1 MKSILIIGL
10 GRFGKHLAR
19 QFNEMGDEVL
29 AVDIVE
35 ERVNDVLP
43 YVTSAQ
49 IGDSTNRTF
58 LESIG
63 ARNFDVCIVAIGS
76 DFQNSLETTSL
87 LKEMGCPFVVA
98 RAARDVQAK
107 FLARNGADEVLY
119 PERELARWAAMRY
132 SSDHI
137 LDYME
142 LGQNHAIFEVPVPD
156 EWVEKTV
163 AELNIRRKFN
173 LNILGQKVGDQ
184 LELLTGADSK
194 LQENAHLLVLGSTKD
209 FLQCFKD

>member
-156 EWVEKTV
+156 EWVGKTV

>member
-1 MKSILIIGL
+1 M
-10 GRFGKHLAR
+10 
-19 QFNEMGDEVL
+19 
-29 AVDIVE
+29 
-35 ERVNDVLP
+35 
-43 YVTSAQ
+43 
-49 IGDSTNRTF
+49 
-58 LESIG
+58 
-63 ARNFDVCIVAIGS
+63 CIVAIGS

-156 EWVEKTV
+156 EWVGKTV

-173 LNILGQKVGDQ
+173 LNILGQKVGEQ

>member
-58 LESIG
+58 LDSIG

-132 SSDHI
+132 
-137 LDYME
+137 
-142 LGQNHAIFEVPVPD
+142 
-156 EWVEKTV
+156 
-163 AELNIRRKFN
+163 
-173 LNILGQKVGDQ
+173 
-184 LELLTGADSK
+184 
-194 LQENAHLLVLGSTKD
+194 
-209 FLQCFKD
+209 

>member
-156 EWVEKTV
+156 EWVGKTV

-209 FLQCFKD
+209 FLKCFND

>member
-19 QFNEMGDEVL
+19 QFNGMGDEVL

-156 EWVEKTV
+156 EWVGKTV

-209 FLQCFKD
+209 FLKCFND

>member
-142 LGQNHAIFEVPVPD
+142 LGQNHAIFEVPVPN
-156 EWVEKTV
+156 EWVGKTV

-173 LNILGQKVGDQ
+173 LNILGQKVGEQ

>member
-156 EWVEKTV
+156 EWVGKTV

-173 LNILGQKVGDQ
+173 LNILGQKVGEQ

>member
-58 LESIG
+58 
-63 ARNFDVCIVAIGS
+63 
-76 DFQNSLETTSL
+76 
-87 LKEMGCPFVVA
+87 
-98 RAARDVQAK
+98 
-107 FLARNGADEVLY
+107 
-119 PERELARWAAMRY
+119 
-132 SSDHI
+132 
-137 LDYME
+137 
-142 LGQNHAIFEVPVPD
+142 
-156 EWVEKTV
+156 
-163 AELNIRRKFN
+163 
-173 LNILGQKVGDQ
+173 
-184 LELLTGADSK
+184 
-194 LQENAHLLVLGSTKD
+194 
-209 FLQCFKD
+209 

>member
-156 EWVEKTV
+156 EWVGKTV

-173 LNILGQKVGDQ
+173 LNILGQKVDEQ

-209 FLQCFKD
+209 FLKCFND

>member
-58 LESIG
+58 LDSIG

-156 EWVEKTV
+156 EWVGKTV

-173 LNILGQKVGDQ
+173 LNILGQKVGEQ

-194 LQENAHLLVLGSTKD
+194 LQEDAHLLVLGSTKD
-209 FLQCFKD
+209 FLKCFSD